1 MKAAVRELLER
12 ALELARAGV
21 RVYEAAIG
29 CAVRDPLEQQWQD
42 DLSQIRR
49 HEHALRTAA
58 SRMGID
64 PEAETSLRLLV
75 RKQAQAIMAA
85 LEQACDKAPADEVER
100 LAAECVLEWESRT
113 HVAWDLLYELAA
125 EATGEEGE
133 ALRAACAEAPDQQD
147 ERLHRARAWTRSLWL
162 AALGRPSA
170 VPSRRQ
176 RPRRRRGVAHDG
188 APRT

>member
-21 RVYEAAIG
+21 RVYEAALG
-29 CAVRDPLEQQWQD
+29 CAVRDPLEEQWQG

-49 HEHALRTAA
+49 HEKALRTAA
-58 SRMGID
+58 THLGID

-75 RKQAQAIMAA
+75 RQQARAIMDA
-85 LEQACDKAPADEVER
+85 LEQASEKAPQSEAER

-113 HVAWDLLYELAA
+113 RLAWDLLYELAG

-133 ALRAACAEAPDQQD
+133 ALRTACAEGPDQQD
-147 ERLHRARAWTRSLWL
+147 ERLHRARAWARSLWL
-162 AALGRPSA
+162 NALGRRTS
-170 VPSRRQ
+170 VPARRQ
-176 RPRRRRGVAHDG
+176 RPRRRKAAVQDG
-188 APRT
+188 APRA